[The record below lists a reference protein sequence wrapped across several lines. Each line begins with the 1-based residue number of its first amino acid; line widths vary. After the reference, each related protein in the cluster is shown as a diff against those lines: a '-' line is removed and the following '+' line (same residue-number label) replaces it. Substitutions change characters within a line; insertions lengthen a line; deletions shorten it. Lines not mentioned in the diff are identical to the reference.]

1 MNFVYSLQQQTQPSR
16 NGTMSLSQR
25 SHSAAP
31 SENYRSSSPTRGGS
45 LTPPDDQYGD
55 YSAQYSAHHQSGGQ
69 YLTQTPH
76 QHPQQLPPFNSTSSS
91 SRFQSRS
98 ATATPTGSP
107 KKRQLPQV
115 PHSTSRT
122 ALRERLVQ
130 DFEER
135 GGVCRTSRHRVRQ
148 TAHQQHQ
155 HTYRSTG
162 MGGWERHYAGLSD
175 SDLTMHSLEP
185 RLRPRHSLSPDKDF
199 MGDFG
204 DSDMESVVS
213 VTSSAFSTQSE
224 RPHGSRGLR

>member
-1 MNFVYSLQQQTQPSR
+1 
-16 NGTMSLSQR
+16 MSLSQR

-55 YSAQYSAHHQSGGQ
+55 YSAQYSSHHQSGGQ

-76 QHPQQLPPFNSTSSS
+76 PHPQQLPPFNSTSSS